1 MKSQIQYARSLLTK
15 TDWLPPLLAR
25 LAVGVVFAQSGWG
38 KLHDLQR
45 VIDYFTSLGIPYA
58 NLQAPF
64 VAGLE
69 CIGGLLLIFGLSSR
83 LISLPLIG
91 VMVVAIA
98 TAKAAEITDITDVL
112 GFSEFLYILLLIWI
126 LISGPGVVSLD
137 KIISRKIEKCPN
149 YNYT

>member
-15 TDWLPPLLAR
+15 TDWLPPLLVR
-25 LAVGVVFAQSGWG
+25 LSVGVVFAQSGWG

-69 CIGGLLLIFGLSSR
+69 FTGGLLLIFGLASR

-91 VMVVAIA
+91 VMTVAIA

-112 GFSEFLYILLLIWI
+112 GFSEYLYILLLIWI

-137 KIISRKIEKCPN
+137 QIISRKISQFS
-149 YNYT
+149 

>member
-1 MKSQIQYARSLLTK
+1 MKSQIQYTRSLLAK

-25 LAVGVVFAQSGWG
+25 LSVGLVFAQSGWG

-69 CIGGLLLIFGLSSR
+69 FAGGWLLIFGLASR
-83 LISLPLIG
+83 LISLLLIG
-91 VMVVAIA
+91 VMTVAIA
-98 TAKAAEITDITDVL
+98 TAKAAEITDFTDVL

-126 LISGPGVVSLD
+126 LIGGPGVVSLD
-137 KIISRKIEKCPN
+137 QIIFRKTKA
-149 YNYT
+149 

>member
-15 TDWLPPLLAR
+15 TDWLPPLLVR
-25 LAVGVVFAQSGWG
+25 LSVGVVFAQSGWG

-69 CIGGLLLIFGLSSR
+69 FTGGLL
-83 LISLPLIG
+83 
-91 VMVVAIA
+91 
-98 TAKAAEITDITDVL
+98 
-112 GFSEFLYILLLIWI
+112 
-126 LISGPGVVSLD
+126 
-137 KIISRKIEKCPN
+137 
-149 YNYT
+149 